1 MNPEHIQDEVLD
13 ARAQTAV
20 DEMQALV
27 LQHYPEATFEVQR
40 GIDDPEAIHLWV
52 TVDLEDPDEVVDLV
66 IEPMMEIQIERE
78 IPVFVIPIRTPER
91 IRAMREAAQAKRL
104 AEVMF

>member
-1 MNPEHIQDEVLD
+1 MNKDHIQDEVLD
-13 ARAQTAV
+13 ARTQAAV

-27 LQHYPEATFEVQR
+27 QQHYPEATFEVER

-78 IPVFVIPIRTPER
+78 IPLFVIPIRTPER
-91 IRAMREAAQAKRL
+91 IKAMREAAQAKLL
-104 AEVMF
+104 AEITF

>member
-1 MNPEHIQDEVLD
+1 MNPDYEQNEEIDTRTL
-13 ARAQTAV
+13 AAI
-20 DEMQALV
+20 DEMQTLI
-27 LQHYPEATFEVQR
+27 LQHYPGATFEVQR
-40 GIDDPEAIHLWV
+40 SIDDPEAIHLWV

-78 IPVFVIPIRTPER
+78 IPLFVIPIRTPER

-104 AEVMF
+104 ASVMF